1 MNNPDYTFSFDK
13 YMDKNRTFKRNI
25 FLRSSDVSNKRV
37 LSSVIKAFYVF
48 YILFILIFTSDSITA
63 EELIWPI
70 DSPKSITSS
79 FGEPRS
85 GRFHYGVDFR
95 SGGIT
100 GKKVYALGDG
110 YISRIRTSPFGYGKV
125 LYLTM
130 DNGKIAVYAHLSG
143 FLPEI
148 EARLFNTRIKKKSYD
163 VELWPKQ
170 NEYRVSKGQII
181 AYSGDTGDGGPH
193 LHLEIRDSNNQ
204 PLNPLEHGLKV
215 RDSIPPEI
223 SAVVLIP
230 LDNSSSV
237 DGFPMPQWY
246 DPASI
251 MTEPPVLSGN
261 IGVAVSVWDR
271 ANNSRNHLGI
281 YTISLAVDSLTV
293 FSKHYTRIPYDFNG
307 FGGLDYLQG
316 SQNGGNGYLSALFRR
331 PGNKIDFYEG
341 DGVLSADPDNLIN
354 THSVTITA
362 NDFEN
367 NTTQCSFSV
376 LYGEHPEITQCG
388 YNRYGDMRITGEHP
402 SGLLDRAELW
412 RCINEDEWI
421 LEHAFPLGESRCD
434 IDIRDN
440 IHGDDASTYKAVL
453 VAEDSTRSKPCIFR
467 IEKHDN
473 IDSLQTKLSIRP
485 QLLHDRILVRIAA
498 SSLLSSLP
506 LIQVEINGVLE
517 ETSVSTIPENDSTWV
532 ASIPLPSTQHTVI
545 RIKASAYDR
554 FLNRVWDISSL
565 EFTKAGYDS
574 PAVVYSPDSL
584 FTMTIRP
591 GSLYRPAPVLVDT
604 VKVRPDNKLRA
615 ATKGYR
621 INWGDS
627 PLKKASTIRL
637 SLKSEPPEG
646 SALFVSGNGNGWKFF
661 SNERD
666 GEAYV
671 GDFGGSGLIAVLTD
685 RHVPYIKPLAPK
697 PGGTIQTRR
706 PLLKAF
712 IEDKGAGIE
721 GSDSISMTID
731 NIPIYG
737 EYDFQAHTVSYKLF
751 NNLNP
756 GKHTVTVSVTD
767 RVGNEKTRSWSFTV
781 R

>member
-1 MNNPDYTFSFDK
+1 ME
-13 YMDKNRTFKRNI
+13 KNKTYRRNI
-25 FLRSSDVSNKRV
+25 FHQSIDVSKIRV
-37 LSSVIKAFYVF
+37 FSLTARAFYVL
-48 YILFILIFTSDSITA
+48 YVLFILISTSDSITA

-79 FGEPRS
+79 FGEPRP

-95 SGGIT
+95 SGGII

-148 EARLFNTRIKKKSYD
+148 EERLFATRIQKKSFD
-163 VELWPKQ
+163 VELWPNQ

-193 LHLEIRDSNNQ
+193 LHLEIRDRNNQ

-223 SAVVLIP
+223 SAVVLMP
-230 LDNSSSV
+230 LDNSSTV
-237 DGFPMPQWY
+237 DGFPVAQWY

-281 YTISLAVDSLTV
+281 YTLSLAVDSLTV
-293 FSKHYTRIPYDFNG
+293 FSKNYTRIPYNFNG

-316 SQNGGNGYLSALFRR
+316 RQNGRNGYLSALFRR
-331 PGNKIDFYEG
+331 QGNKVDFYEG
-341 DGVLSADPDNLIN
+341 DGVLSADSANFITP
-354 THSVTITA
+354 HSVTISA
-362 NDFEN
+362 NDYEK
-367 NTTQCSFSV
+367 NTTQCSFRV
-376 LYGEHPEITQCG
+376 LYCERPVITQCG
-388 YNRYGDMRITGEHP
+388 YNGNGDMRITGEYP

-412 RCINEDEWI
+412 RCVKDGEWI
-421 LEHAFPLGESRCD
+421 REHAYPLGESQCD
-434 IDIRDN
+434 IDIRDG
-440 IHGDDASTYKAVL
+440 IHSENASTYKAVL
-453 VAEDSTRSKPCIFR
+453 VAEDSTRSRQCVFR
-467 IEKHDN
+467 IEKPDN
-473 IDSLQTKLSIRP
+473 ADAVQTELSIRP
-485 QLLHDRILVRIAA
+485 QLLHDRILVRITA
-498 SSLLSSLP
+498 SAPLSSLP
-506 LIQVEINGVLE
+506 LIQIEINGVLE
-517 ETSVSTIPENDSTWV
+517 ETLISAIPENDSTWV
-532 ASIPLPSTQHTVI
+532 ASIPLPSSMHTVI
-545 RIKASAYDR
+545 RIKTSAYDR
-554 FLNRVWDISSL
+554 FLNRVWDMSPL
-565 EFTKAGYDS
+565 EFTRIGSDS
-574 PAVVYSPDSL
+574 TAAVYSPDSL
-584 FTMTIRP
+584 FTMTILP

-604 VKVRPDNKLRA
+604 VKVRPDNKLKA
-615 ATKGYR
+615 VTQGYR

-627 PLKKASTIRL
+627 PLKKASPIRL

-661 SNERD
+661 SKERD
-666 GEAYV
+666 GKAFV
-671 GDFGGSGLIAVLTD
+671 GNFGGSGLFAVLTD
-685 RHVPYIKPLAPK
+685 RHVPYIKPLTPK
-697 PGGTIQTRR
+697 PGGTIQSRR

-731 NIPIYG
+731 TIPIYG

-751 NNLNP
+751 NNLNS
-756 GKHTVTVSVTD
+756 GKHIATVSVTD